1 MRTTATHISF
11 SALLPYCPTAL
22 LPYCPTAL
30 LPYCPTALLPYCPN
44 HVTTDGSARPL
55 RFFTSA
61 ICSAASM

>member
-11 SALLPYCPTAL
+11 SALLPCCPAALLPCCPAAL
-22 LPYCPTAL
+22 LPYCPTQ
-30 LPYCPTALLPYCPN
+30 
-44 HVTTDGSARPL
+44 VTTDGSARPL